1 MSNIMKKWLE
11 IQEETIIKQKA
22 HMEKYKV
29 IVDLLEQQLITIQEL
44 KKKNDDINTE
54 SLIFEFFRLNDK
66 ILILL
71 EEFLGVNMADKNKIV
86 EILKELKESRE
97 NKPK

>member
-1 MSNIMKKWLE
+1 MKKWLE